1 MRTSILWGCLML
13 GLSSLSMAGQIYKWV
28 DAQGVTHFDA
38 QPPAGGQA
46 AQVTLPAAPP
56 PTAAP
61 TPKPASTVDREQLA
75 VDAKVKQQVAEQ
87 EKQRKAYC
95 DSART
100 NLAQLRNN
108 PRVMESVAGELRR
121 MSEEQ
126 RQARINEMQKAIDQN
141 CR

>member
-1 MRTSILWGCLML
+1 MRTSILCGCLML

-28 DAQGVTHFDA
+28 DTQGVTHFDA
-38 QPPAGGQA
+38 QPPPTGQA

-56 PTAAP
+56 PTTAP
-61 TPKPASTVDREQLA
+61 TPANPVDREQLA

-87 EKQRKAYC
+87 EKQRRAYC
-95 DSART
+95 DGART

-108 PRVMESVAGELRR
+108 PRVMENVAGELRR
-121 MSEEQ
+121 MTEEQ
-126 RQARINEMQKAIDQN
+126 RQARITEMQKAIDQN

>member
-1 MRTSILWGCLML
+1 M
-13 GLSSLSMAGQIYKWV
+13 
-28 DAQGVTHFDA
+28 
-38 QPPAGGQA
+38 
-46 AQVTLPAAPP
+46 TLPAPP

>member
-1 MRTSILWGCLML
+1 MRTSILCGCLIL

-38 QPPAGGQA
+38 QPPPTGQA
-46 AQVTLPAAPP
+46 SQVTLPAAPP

-61 TPKPASTVDREQLA
+61 KPKPENTVDREQVA
-75 VDAKVKQQVAEQ
+75 ADTKVKQQVAEQ

-95 DSART
+95 DGARI

-108 PRVMESVAGELRR
+108 PRVMENVAGELRR
-121 MSEEQ
+121 MTEEQ
-126 RQARINEMQKAIDQN
+126 RQARIGEMQKAIEQN